1 VIGFLCHCALNEIKD
16 VFLIFV
22 LQVRD
27 KLEAD
32 GAHTQPEHIL
42 DLLNRQGL
50 KARGV
55 SAKSAEVVLSALS
68 ALIPE
73 DNGPELAKEEGQG
86 GREDAPVTPM
96 VVGQNNNEPEPLSG
110 TAPGHGVRTASKRPR
125 QEEGP
130 GGSVAKAR
138 QTATPQVVQMDLSN
152 ERSGLAEI
160 GPAEGEED
168 DSVFPEKGAVWE
180 PLARLGLENI
190 LRLLKF
196 NDLKKIVD
204 DNDWRPTAFYKYTT
218 YDRDTGERIVKN
230 RNVPYIA
237 KNVTKQVFD
246 GQLAPGQS
254 EAGGT
259 TWEGINEFLDD
270 FVPARY
276 ITLYLNTLLKKEFAA
291 LPNIRDERKLLWR
304 LWCHPAPPKDNDRVL
319 LGRITCPCK
328 HIGYAS
334 LNCALN

>member
-1 VIGFLCHCALNEIKD
+1 MF
-16 VFLIFV
+16 
-22 LQVRD
+22 QVRD
-27 KLEAD
+27 KVEAD

-42 DLLNRQGL
+42 DLLNQEGL

-55 SAKSAEVVLSALS
+55 SAGSAEVVLSALS
-68 ALIPE
+68 ALMPE
-73 DNGPELAKEEGQG
+73 ENGPESVKEDGQG

-96 VVGQNNNEPEPLSG
+96 VLGQNNNEPEPLSG
-110 TAPGHGVRTASKRPR
+110 TAPGHGMRTASKRPR

-130 GGSVAKAR
+130 GGSAARAR
-138 QTATPQVVQMDLSN
+138 QTPQMAPMDLSN
-152 ERSGLAEI
+152 EQTGLGDI
-160 GPAEGEED
+160 GPVEGEEED
-168 DSVFPEKGAVWE
+168 PVFPDKGAVWE
-180 PLARLGLENI
+180 PRARLGLENI

-196 NDLKKIVD
+196 NDLKRIVD
-204 DNDWRPTAFYKYTT
+204 DNDWRPTAFYKYTV

-237 KNVTKQVFD
+237 GKVTKQVFD

-270 FVPARY
+270 FVPAKF
-276 ITLYLNTLLKKEFAA
+276 ITMYLENLLKKEFAA
-291 LPNIRDERKLLWR
+291 LPNIQDERKLLWR

-328 HIGYAS
+328 HIGYAAFTFHLTTS
-334 LNCALN
+334 MHGRHNSF